1 MCAIVRYCPPTAMHT
16 AKLRAVG
23 GSVAVTLPRPMLR
36 QMGLDVGDAVAIAS
50 DGALLTLAPVR
61 KRYSLAQ
68 LLRGMKPGDMPKDRG
83 WEAAAPV
90 GREAW

>member
-1 MCAIVRYCPPTAMHT
+1 MNI

-36 QMGLDVGDAVAIAS
+36 QIGLAAGDEVEIAS
-50 DGALLTLAPVR
+50 DGRALTLAPRR
-61 KRYSLAQ
+61 KRYTLAE
-68 LLRGMKPGDMPKDRG
+68 LLRGMKPGDMP
-83 WEAAAPV
+83 AADDWDSAPPV

>member
-1 MCAIVRYCPPTAMHT
+1 MNI

-36 QMGLDVGDAVAIAS
+36 QMGLDAGDEVEIAS
-50 DGALLTLAPVR
+50 DGSALTLAPRR
-61 KRYSLAQ
+61 KRYALAE
-68 LLRGMKPGDMPKDRG
+68 LLRGMRPGDMPTAED
-83 WEAAAPV
+83 WDAAPRA

>member
-1 MCAIVRYCPPTAMHT
+1 MNI

-36 QMGLDVGDAVAIAS
+36 QMGLNAGDEVEIAS
-50 DGALLTLAPVR
+50 DGHSLTIAPRR
-61 KRYSLAQ
+61 KRYALAD
-68 LLRGMKPGDMPKDRG
+68 LLRGMRQGDMPTADA
-83 WEAAAPV
+83 WEAAPPA

>member
-1 MCAIVRYCPPTAMHT
+1 MHT

-36 QMGLDVGDAVAIAS
+36 QMGLEVGDAVAVAS
-50 DGALLTLAPVR
+50 DGERLILAPMR

-68 LLRGMKPGDMPKDRG
+68 LLRGMKLGDMPADRG
-83 WEAAAPV
+83 WESSPPV